1 MFNLKV
7 LIQRLKEMTLK
18 KKNPMKKKKIMK
30 FFLFNKKMRILK
42 N

>member
-1 MFNLKV
+1 MLNLNV
-7 LIQRLKEMTLK
+7 LIQGLKEMTLK

-30 FFLFNKKMRILK
+30 KKLFNKKMRILE